1 MMETTGGV
9 MIERIALFIV
19 EYYLIKRQMGLYI
32 RPKDVILFADEVV
45 KTLVNYVR
53 LHSSYV
59 VQGGIYHSY
68 P

>member
-1 MMETTGGV
+1 
-9 MIERIALFIV
+9 
-19 EYYLIKRQMGLYI
+19 MGLHI

-45 KTLVNYVR
+45 KIRANYVQ

-59 VQGGIYHSY
+59 VQVGIYHSY

>member
-1 MMETTGGV
+1 
-9 MIERIALFIV
+9 
-19 EYYLIKRQMGLYI
+19 MGLYI

-53 LHSSYV
+53 LQSSYV

>member
-1 MMETTGGV
+1 
-9 MIERIALFIV
+9 
-19 EYYLIKRQMGLYI
+19 MGLYI
-32 RPKDVILFADEVV
+32 RPKDVILFADEAV
-45 KTLVNYVR
+45 KILANYVR